1 MKLLIENWR
10 NYLNEARTLSDYD
23 VGGSLRVYHYARS
36 EKDSLVLDPEYFL
49 KNRSSHSRKDYAA
62 SSLPRVFFYT
72 NLDHAE
78 DIVKSGRTLY
88 TAFLESGRIYDLASD
103 EQNLRQKARPYP
115 TVPTVDFDKL
125 LRGIESGDLTDG
137 ESYDGV
143 FYRSG
148 DMDVL
153 VYFKSIKVE
162 KFNSESVQSE
172 D

>member
-1 MKLLIENWR
+1 MTQIDGSERQRSVVTSVRGLS
-10 NYLNEARTLSDYD
+10 AR
-23 VGGSLRVYHYARS
+23 A
-36 EKDSLVLDPEYFL
+36 
-49 KNRSSHSRKDYAA
+49 
-62 SSLPRVFFYT
+62 
-72 NLDHAE
+72 
-78 DIVKSGRTLY
+78 
-88 TAFLESGRIYDLASD
+88 GRIYDLASD